1 MLQHCHTNMPLLPS
15 GPPWFVFMVLAM
27 LPVTLMQHSLAAH
40 AMHAYLLCPA
50 QQGSQPTG
58 WHCCSYTGCLCGLS
72 VRNALAMLWRCCS
85 NAVLMLWQCHAHMPL
100 LPSRPPWLVFMLMV
114 LAMLLVYAHTALAR
128 CSCHVCLLALPCTT
142 GEARPQD
149 VMACSYTGYLCG
161 LSIRNALAMLWRCC
175 K

>member
-58 WHCCSYTGCLCGLS
+58 WHRLLIHRLPLWFERPQCSG
-72 VRNALAMLWRCCS
+72 
-85 NAVLMLWQCHAHMPL
+85 NAVAL
-100 LPSRPPWLVFMLMV
+100 L
-114 LAMLLVYAHTALAR
+114 
-128 CSCHVCLLALPCTT
+128 
-142 GEARPQD
+142 
-149 VMACSYTGYLCG
+149 
-161 LSIRNALAMLWRCC
+161 
-175 K
+175 